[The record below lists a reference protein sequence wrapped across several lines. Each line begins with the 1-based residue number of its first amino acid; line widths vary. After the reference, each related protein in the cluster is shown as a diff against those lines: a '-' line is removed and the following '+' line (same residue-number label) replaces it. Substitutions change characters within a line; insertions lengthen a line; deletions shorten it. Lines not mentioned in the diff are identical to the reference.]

1 LNGIKL
7 FLRNKV
13 SFLLKNEESSVVMSF
28 DCPRR
33 QTKDKRMNIMI
44 KTLFMKNYSQRRRLA
59 AGLAFEK
66 RRAQL
71 QSPVLEIKLKNY
83 SKLNL

>member
-1 LNGIKL
+1 
-7 FLRNKV
+7 
-13 SFLLKNEESSVVMSF
+13 
-28 DCPRR
+28 
-33 QTKDKRMNIMI
+33 
-44 KTLFMKNYSQRRRLA
+44 MKNYSQRRRLA